1 MGRHKQV
8 KSNLTPFDWFKHA
21 TEFKT
26 PWNDFTQEQQKSFNS
41 FILNKVISMNQYN
54 IDLVNEVQTFQVPDQ
69 FVYEFYL
76 KVLPQRKMFNRYIK
90 SKKQKPKEELLNHL
104 SEYFQCSKREVIEFF
119 DLLKID
125 QILNILRMR
134 GLPEKEI
141 VKVTANG

>member
-1 MGRHKQV
+1 
-8 KSNLTPFDWFKHA
+8 
-21 TEFKT
+21 
-26 PWNDFTQEQQKSFNS
+26 
-41 FILNKVISMNQYN
+41 
-54 IDLVNEVQTFQVPDQ
+54 
-69 FVYEFYL
+69 
-76 KVLPQRKMFNRYIK
+76 MFNRYIK